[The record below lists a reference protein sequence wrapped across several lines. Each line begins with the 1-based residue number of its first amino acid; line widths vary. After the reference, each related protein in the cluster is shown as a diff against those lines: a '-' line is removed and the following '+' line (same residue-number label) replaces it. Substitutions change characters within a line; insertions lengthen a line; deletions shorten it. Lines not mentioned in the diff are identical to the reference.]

1 MRRTRI
7 VLILPWALLGLLL
20 AACAAGRG
28 PAPTALPPPAAAS
41 ARPEPALAPPSGPI
55 TLTYWEMDAD
65 DADVLLDA
73 LGAEFMQAN
82 PDIAVKRVHYS
93 YDDLRNQ
100 FRIQS
105 FNGQP
110 PELVRA
116 AGEFAGPFSELGIVR
131 PIDQIFARD
140 FLDQYFA
147 GALAGATVK
156 GKLWG
161 LPDNYGN
168 HLMLLYNKALVS
180 AAPANTDAWIA
191 QLKTLTDAAAGQYGL
206 VYPLNES
213 YWLAPWLGGFGGW
226 PLDAADSPAL
236 DTLEMADA
244 LRFVSDLKFVHHV
257 VPEKADYN
265 AAYDLFRQGKAA
277 YIIDGTWNLGRYRE
291 LGIDVGVALLPKV
304 SASGLSP
311 TPMATGR
318 YWFISSEVDDAR
330 LDAAARFIEFMTS
343 PDAQQQWLEK
353 MQRLPSAKAT
363 AQSEAVKN
371 DPILSGAV
379 AQLRVTRGVPPALE
393 MACAWQGID
402 ASLPQVMAGT
412 LSPDDAPPAM
422 QAVADECVADMTLAP
437 APTPTAT
444 AAP

>member
-1 MRRTRI
+1 MSRTKI
-7 VLILPWALLGLLL
+7 VLLLLVFGGLLVS
-20 AACAAGRG
+20 CAPGRG
-28 PAPTALPPPAAAS
+28 KSPVPSPTAEATPAGIATVTGTPP
-41 ARPEPALAPPSGPI
+41 GPI
-55 TLTYWEMDAD
+55 MLTYWEMDAD

-73 LGAEFMQAN
+73 LGAEFMKTN
-82 PDIAVKRVHYS
+82 PDVVVKRVHYS
-93 YDDLRNQ
+93 YDDLRNE
-100 FRIQS
+100 FRAQS
-105 FNGQP
+105 LNGQP

-116 AGEFAGPFSELGIVR
+116 SGEFAGPFSELGIVR

-140 FLDQYFA
+140 FLDQYYA

-180 AAPANTDAWIA
+180 TVPSNTDAWIA
-191 QLKTLTDAAAGQYGL
+191 QLKSLTDAAAGQYGL

-213 YWLAPWLGGFGGW
+213 YWLVPWLGGFGGW
-226 PLDAADSPAL
+226 PLDAADRPAL

-244 LRFVSDLKFVHHV
+244 LQFVSDLKFVHHV

-277 YIIDGTWNLGRYRE
+277 YIIDGMWNLERYQG
-291 LGIDVGVALLPKV
+291 LGIDVGVAPLPRV

-311 TPMATGR
+311 APMATGR
-318 YWFISSEVDDAR
+318 YWFISNRVDDAK
-330 LDAAARFIEFMTS
+330 LDAAARFIELMTS
-343 PDAQQQWLEK
+343 PDTQQQWLEK
-353 MQRLPSAKAT
+353 MRRLPSAKDASRSDVIT
-363 AQSEAVKN
+363 K

-379 AQLRVTRGVPPALE
+379 AQLRVARGVPPALE

-402 ASLPQVMAGT
+402 RYLPEVMAGT
-412 LSPDDAPPAM
+412 LNPEDAAPAM
-422 QAVADECVADMTLAP
+422 QAEAEACVEEMGGEVT
-437 APTPTAT
+437 PTPNVTPT
-444 AAP
+444 PEK